1 MIWRTQP
8 TLDALNRLGQNTA
21 LSQLGIEI
29 SEIGPDYLAGTM
41 PVDARTRQALGL
53 LHGGAS
59 CLLAESLGSIA
70 ATLCI
75 DFPHQQAVGLEIN
88 ASHLQAVREG
98 VVTGVARPLR
108 IGRSAHVWEIRISD
122 EQGALVCVARLTLA
136 IRASRPTPRSLS

>member
-1 MIWRTQP
+1 MTAPSPKKMIWRTPP
-8 TLDALNRLGQNTA
+8 TLEALNRLGQDTA
-21 LSQLGIEI
+21 LSQLGIQI
-29 SEIGPDYLAGTM
+29 SEIGPDYIAGVM

-75 DFPHQQAVGLEIN
+75 DFPRQQAVGLEIN
-88 ASHLQAVREG
+88 ASHLQAVRSG

-108 IGRSAHVWEIRISD
+108 IGRSTHVWEIHIRD
-122 EQGALVCVARLTLA
+122 DQDNLACVARLTLA
-136 IRASRPTPRSLS
+136 IR